1 MDRPK
6 VLALLLILAY
16 PGCDRSHEI
25 QSRGAISVQDDLDR
39 TVVLPK
45 TPARIISLAPS
56 ITETLFALG
65 LDSSIVGVTEFCDFP
80 DRARS
85 KRQIGGIMNPSMERI
100 VALDPDLVIM
110 SVSGNA
116 RSDFDKLVEL
126 KTTVFVTNPKS
137 VEGIFKSIMDL
148 GRVTGTEGTAEI
160 LVRQLR
166 TKRDSLVA
174 SARTK
179 PRLRVLLFLSLSPVI
194 AAGPGSFLDELLSL
208 ANSWNAA
215 GAAPTAYPMLSRE
228 EILRLRPHVLLAT
241 SDVVKS
247 VDQIA
252 SAYPEWNSL
261 DAVRSERLAIIDAN
275 IVTRPGPRIIE
286 GLKSLIDAIH
296 RYSSRS

>member
-1 MDRPK
+1 MDRLK
-6 VLALLLILAY
+6 VPALLLILACA
-16 PGCDRSHEI
+16 GCDRSPDI
-25 QSRGAISVQDDLDR
+25 QPRGAISVLDDLGR

-45 TPARIISLAPS
+45 APARIVSLAPS

-80 DRARS
+80 ERARS
-85 KRQIGGIMNPSMERI
+85 KQQIGGIMNPNMERI
-100 VALDPDLVIM
+100 VALNPDLVVM

-137 VEGIFKSIMDL
+137 VEGIFKSIVDL
-148 GRVTGTEGTAEI
+148 GIVTGTQGEAEI
-160 LVRQLR
+160 LVRQLQA
-166 TKRDSLVA
+166 KRDSLVA
-174 SARTK
+174 SARAK
-179 PRLRVLLFLSLSPVI
+179 PKLRVLFFLSLSPVI

-208 ANSWNAA
+208 ANAWNVA

-241 SDVVKS
+241 SDIVQS
-247 VDQIA
+247 IDQIA
-252 SAYPEWNSL
+252 SAYPEWKSL
-261 DAVRSERLAIIDAN
+261 EAVRAQHLAVIDAN

-296 RYSSRS
+296 RAYSKS